1 MLPSSCLH
9 PSKDDRRVRQWRQQW
24 GVPIQRTAELST
36 PWRLLEA
43 LGAEM
48 TPELQTTEQECVWG
62 AEV

>member
-9 PSKDDRRVRQWRQQW
+9 PSKDDRRVGQWRQQW

-36 PWRLLEA
+36 PWRLREA
-43 LGAEM
+43 LGAEV
-48 TPELQTTEQECVWG
+48 TPELQPTEQEYVWG